1 MNTTVLPYTTTFIK
15 NVSLSVISL
24 IKALW
29 NFIIGF
35 IISIYVMASKEKFAG
50 QAKKIAYALWERST
64 ANTIINNFRF
74 THNTFIKFINGDIWD
89 ALIIGVL
96 CFVVTNIMKTPYP
109 ALVSVI
115 IGVTN
120 IIPFFGPFL
129 GAIPT
134 AILILLVDVSHPLTC
149 VYFLIFLL
157 ILQQIDGNLIKP
169 KVLGESIGLS
179 GFWVIFSITFFGGL
193 FGILGMVI
201 GVPIFAVLYA
211 AITALINSSL
221 RKKHMPEDSEKYVH
235 VAMVDDKGF
244 HEKYE
249 DTDSNKNISWKRL
262 SRTIPSSRNK
272 PPQAPHDAHKDT
284 TNTDSNK
291 TPPTIR

>member
-1 MNTTVLPYTTTFIK
+1 
-15 NVSLSVISL
+15 
-24 IKALW
+24 
-29 NFIIGF
+29 
-35 IISIYVMASKEKFAG
+35 
-50 QAKKIAYALWERST
+50 
-64 ANTIINNFRF
+64 
-74 THNTFIKFINGDIWD
+74 
-89 ALIIGVL
+89 
-96 CFVVTNIMKTPYP
+96 
-109 ALVSVI
+109 VI

-157 ILQQIDGNLIKP
+157 VLQQLDGNLIKP

-211 AITALINSSL
+211 AISSLINSSL
-221 RKKHMPEDSEKYVH
+221 RKKQMPEDSEKYVY
-235 VAMVDDKGF
+235 VAVVDDDGF

-249 DTDSNKNISWKRL
+249 DSVSNETVSWKRL
-262 SRTIPSSRNK
+262 SRTIPSSKTKTSHASHETN
-272 PPQAPHDAHKDT
+272 KDT
-284 TNTDSNK
+284 NNDPKHS
-291 TPPTIR
+291 R